1 MKVYCY
7 KSNIYSVQSERL
19 LYIIATS
26 KAQALK
32 FAKQFDGL
40 LIGERLRTT
49 NDYQMFDNSDELM
62 KAQAEQ
68 LRKYLNDK
76 KVMFLD
82 TDLKLK

>member
-1 MKVYCY
+1 MKVHCY
-7 KSNIYSVQSERL
+7 KSNIYSVQSESL

-32 FAKQFDGL
+32 FAKQFNGL
-40 LIGERLRTT
+40 LIGERLKTI
-49 NDYQMFDNSDELM
+49 NDYIMFDNSDELM
-62 KAQAEQ
+62 DAQAEK

-76 KVMFLD
+76 KVKILD

>member
-7 KSNIYSVQSERL
+7 KSNIYMPGYEKL
-19 LYIIATS
+19 INILATS

-40 LIGERLRTT
+40 LIGEKIKTI
-49 NDYQMFDNSDELM
+49 NDYQMFNTSDELM
-62 KAQAEQ
+62 KAQTEQ

-76 KVMFLD
+76 KVIFLD

>member
-7 KSNIYSVQSERL
+7 KSNIYSVQSESL
-19 LYIIATS
+19 LYVMATS

-40 LIGERLRTT
+40 LIGERLKTI
-49 NDYQMFDNSDELM
+49 NDYTMFDNSDELM
-62 KAQAEQ
+62 KGQAEQ
-68 LRKYLNDK
+68 LKKRLNDK
-76 KVMFLD
+76 KVILVN

>member
-7 KSNIYSVQSERL
+7 KSNIYSVQSESL

-40 LIGERLRTT
+40 LIGERLKTI
-49 NDYQMFDNSDELM
+49 NDYIMFDNSDELM
-62 KAQAEQ
+62 KAQTE
-68 LRKYLNDK
+68 LLKKRINDK
-76 KVMFLD
+76 LVMILD

>member
-7 KSNIYSVQSERL
+7 KSNVYSVQSERL
-19 LYIIATS
+19 LYILATS

-32 FAKQFDGL
+32 FAKQFEGL
-40 LIGERLRTT
+40 LIGERLKTD
-49 NDYQMFDNSDELM
+49 NDFKRFDNSDELM

-68 LRKYLNDK
+68 LKKRLNDK
-76 KVMFLD
+76 KVILLD

>member
-7 KSNIYSVQSERL
+7 QSNIYSVQSEHL
-19 LYIIATS
+19 LYIMATS

-40 LIGERLRTT
+40 LIGERLKTI
-49 NDYQMFDNSDELM
+49 NDYAMFDNSDELM

-68 LRKYLNDK
+68 LKKRLNDK
-76 KVMFLD
+76 KAMLLD

>member
-1 MKVYCY
+1 MKVYYY
-7 KSNIYSVQSERL
+7 KSNVYHVTAERL
-19 LYIIATS
+19 LYIMATS

-40 LIGERLRTT
+40 LIGERLKTV
-49 NDYQMFDNSDELM
+49 NDFKRFDNGDELM

-68 LRKYLNDK
+68 LKKYLNDK
-76 KVMFLD
+76 KVMLLD

>member
-7 KSNIYSVQSERL
+7 KSNIYSVQSESL

-40 LIGERLRTT
+40 LIGERLKTI
-49 NDYQMFDNSDELM
+49 NDYIMFDNSDELM
-62 KAQAEQ
+62 KAQAE
-68 LRKYLNDK
+68 LLKKRINDK
-76 KVMFLD
+76 LVMIPD
-82 TDLKLK
+82 TDVKLK

>member
-7 KSNIYSVQSERL
+7 KSNVYHLKGERL
-19 LYIIATS
+19 VSIIATS

-40 LIGERLRTT
+40 LIGENLKTD
-49 NDYQMFDNSDELM
+49 NDFKRFDNSDELM
-62 KAQAEQ
+62 KAQADE
-68 LRKYLNDK
+68 LRKGLNEK
-76 KVMFLD
+76 KFILLD

>member
-7 KSNIYSVQSERL
+7 KSNIYSLRGERL
-19 LYIIATS
+19 LYIMATS

-40 LIGERLRTT
+40 LIGERLKSI
-49 NDYQMFDNSDELM
+49 DFPSFDTSEALM
-62 KAQAEQ
+62 HAQAVNLKKFIE
-68 LRKYLNDK
+68 DK
-76 KVMFLD
+76 QVLILD

>member
-7 KSNIYSVQSERL
+7 KSNIYSVQSESL

-40 LIGERLRTT
+40 LIGERLKTI
-49 NDYQMFDNSDELM
+49 NDYTMFDNSDELM
-62 KAQAEQ
+62 KAQAE
-68 LRKYLNDK
+68 LLKKRINDK
-76 KVMFLD
+76 SVMILD
-82 TDLKLK
+82 TDLKIK

>member
-1 MKVYCY
+1 MKVYWY
-7 KSNIYSVQSERL
+7 KSNIYMPGCEKL
-19 LYIIATS
+19 IHIMAAS

-40 LIGERLRTT
+40 LIGERIKTS
-49 NDYQMFDNSDELM
+49 DYKMFDTSDELM

-76 KVMFLD
+76 KVILLD

>member
-7 KSNIYSVQSERL
+7 KSNVYHVTAERL
-19 LYIIATS
+19 LYIMATS

-32 FAKQFDGL
+32 LAKQFDGL
-40 LIGERLRTT
+40 LIGERTKT
-49 NDYQMFDNSDELM
+49 INDFKRFDNSDELM

-68 LRKYLNDK
+68 LKKYLNDK
-76 KVMFLD
+76 KVMLLD

>member
-7 KSNIYSVQSERL
+7 KSNIYSVQSESL

-40 LIGERLRTT
+40 LIGQRLKTI
-49 NDYQMFDNSDELM
+49 NDYIMFDNSDELM
-62 KAQAEQ
+62 KAQTE
-68 LRKYLNDK
+68 LLKKRINDK
-76 KVMFLD
+76 LVMILD

>member
-1 MKVYCY
+1 MKVYWY
-7 KSNIYSVQSERL
+7 KSNIYMPSCEKL
-19 LYIIATS
+19 IHIMATS

-40 LIGERLRTT
+40 LIGERIKTS
-49 NDYQMFDNSDELM
+49 DYKMFNTSDELM
-62 KAQAEQ
+62 KAQTEQ

-76 KVMFLD
+76 KVILLD

>member
-7 KSNIYSVQSERL
+7 QSNIYSVQSEHL
-19 LYIIATS
+19 LYIMATS

-40 LIGERLRTT
+40 LIGERLKTI
-49 NDYQMFDNSDELM
+49 NDYAMFDNTDELM

-68 LRKYLNDK
+68 LKKRLNDK
-76 KVMFLD
+76 KVMLLD